1 MKKIFCLIVV
11 LGFWFNSYCDPAD
24 SSLKVNDT
32 LRKTGKVAK
41 TKVYNIN
48 YFVEGSI
55 IAVGMVGDFF
65 AISRL
70 KSKSPVSDE
79 ELLPQNLDV
88 QRNLLTS
95 IDSWSLHQKSSDR
108 NLYKKI
114 SDYGEIGI
122 FILPSLL
129 IIDKNIRKDWLHILF
144 MYVEGHTITF
154 TFYNY
159 SPLGPTFI
167 NRYRPVVY
175 YTDLA
180 HDVRVNNNSRNS
192 FFSGHV
198 GSCAYSTFFMVKVY
212 CDYHPNIGVAK
223 YLLYLAASVPPLA
236 IGYARI
242 KSLDHFPSDVAVGF
256 GLGAI
261 LGIVIPAL
269 HKVPC
274 SKYLSLGL
282 STSPDAVGVSI
293 RLKLPDQRRMPVYN

>member
-1 MKKIFCLIVV
+1 MKKIFCLLIV
-11 LGFWFNSYCDPAD
+11 LGLFYNSFSNPTD
-24 SSLKVNDT
+24 SSYKVNDT
-32 LRKTGKVAK
+32 LRKTVKIPK
-41 TKVYNIN
+41 PKVYHIN

-70 KSKSPVSDE
+70 KNKSPVSDD
-79 ELLPQNLDV
+79 ELLPKNLDT

-144 MYVEGHTITF
+144 MYVEGHTVTF

-175 YTDLA
+175 YTDLP
-180 HDVRVNNNSRNS
+180 HDVRVNNN
-192 FFSGHV
+192 
-198 GSCAYSTFFMVKVY
+198 T
-212 CDYHPNIGVAK
+212 
-223 YLLYLAASVPPLA
+223 L
-236 IGYARI
+236 
-242 KSLDHFPSDVAVGF
+242 
-256 GLGAI
+256 
-261 LGIVIPAL
+261 
-269 HKVPC
+269 
-274 SKYLSLGL
+274 
-282 STSPDAVGVSI
+282 
-293 RLKLPDQRRMPVYN
+293 